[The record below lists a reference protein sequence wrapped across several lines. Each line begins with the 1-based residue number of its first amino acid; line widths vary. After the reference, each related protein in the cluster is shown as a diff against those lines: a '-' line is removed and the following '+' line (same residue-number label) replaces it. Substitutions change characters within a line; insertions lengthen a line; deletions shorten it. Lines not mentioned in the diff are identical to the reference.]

1 MNTEAIMMNSISN
14 RRKLGA
20 LGEDLFCLL
29 EKCTQSIDPY
39 DSEKDA
45 VDANGKTV
53 EIKTQ
58 ARYSYKNMFTIR
70 AKTTNLNK
78 CMKVDRL
85 IFIEFDN
92 TDTIGVFEC
101 IDRSKF
107 VKYTTSNG
115 TQMVG
120 WSIND
125 NMSQLHSIKDKKL
138 AEWMRFLSV

>member
-1 MNTEAIMMNSISN
+1 MNSITN
-14 RRKLGA
+14 RRKLGE
-20 LGEDLFCLL
+20 LGEAFFCLL
-29 EKCTQSIDPY
+29 EQCQRSSDPY

-58 ARYSYKNMFTIR
+58 ARYSYKNMFTVR
-70 AKTTNLNK
+70 AKSTNLNK
-78 CMKVDRL
+78 CMNVDRL
-85 IFIEFDN
+85 IFVEFDQ

-107 VKYTTSNG
+107 VQYTTSKG
-115 TQMVG
+115 IEMVG
-120 WSIND
+120 WSISD
-125 NMSQLHSIKDKKL
+125 NMKQLHSIKDKKL